1 MNVDINKFIPEVSE
15 IMKWFKYGF
24 LMAALMLT
32 SIFGGD
38 IRAFYNGANSI
49 DGNDVIKEINGRV
62 KDLEYE
68 NVAKR
73 ATLDQVAENSKLIR
87 QMQITQT
94 EIATQL
100 RITSVLISEM
110 QAREYAR
117 LTKE

>member
-1 MNVDINKFIPEVSE
+1 MSE
-15 IMKWFKYGF
+15 IMKWFKYGA
-24 LMAALMLT
+24 LMMLLMLT

-38 IRAFYNGANSI
+38 IRAFYNGVNSVN
-49 DGNDVIKEINGRV
+49 GNDVVKEINARV

-68 NVAKR
+68 NVAKK

-94 EIATQL
+94 EIAAQL
-100 RITSVLISEM
+100 RINSVLINEM